1 MTVVHASAVLL
12 GQKAVLL
19 TGESGNG
26 KSTIALQLIKAHE
39 ATLIGDDRV
48 YLAKHGAVLMAR
60 PHDNLLGLL
69 EMRGLGLL
77 RLPYCQKAA
86 VALAVELTSKAH
98 VPRLATNAIYQYDGL
113 SIPLLRLDGHDP
125 NTPLKITLALTA
137 LAGGFREDAV
147 YPLEDQ

>member
-86 VALAVELTSKAH
+86 WLW
-98 VPRLATNAIYQYDGL
+98 P
-113 SIPLLRLDGHDP
+113 
-125 NTPLKITLALTA
+125 
-137 LAGGFREDAV
+137 
-147 YPLEDQ
+147 